1 MYYLTKNNSNNH
13 ITASAT
19 TATIFTVIIFFASIM
34 ITTTPVAASSTTG
47 NNTTTTTTTAAAT
60 SSPSSG
66 LELSA
71 QPIWDETVRTK
82 SITPINETHSMV
94 AFEGNGTL
102 TVPDTGQTINMTN
115 NGTAIASFVPQ
126 ANNTVISYGRGN
138 VFSVDDGDTSANTF
152 SDIVQYDPTTLQ
164 GRGLVTAVFDNNATG
179 SLAPFNGMLVVGTH
193 EEDPITQTV
202 TIRLWEWETGL
213 TLPPFGTTTTSYA
226 TNPSFSNEYNNSPLT
241 DH

>member
-1 MYYLTKNNSNNH
+1 LDSSSKK
-13 ITASAT
+13 SA
-19 TATIFTVIIFFASIM
+19 
-34 ITTTPVAASSTTG
+34 
-47 NNTTTTTTTAAAT
+47 
-60 SSPSSG
+60 
-66 LELSA
+66 
-71 QPIWDETVRTK
+71 
-82 SITPINETHSMV
+82 
-94 AFEGNGTL
+94 EGNGTL

-138 VFSVDDGDTSANTF
+138 VFSVDDGDTLANTF

-202 TIRLWEWETGL
+202 TIRLWEWKTGL
-213 TLPPFGTTTTSYA
+213 TLPPVGTTTTPMQQ
-226 TNPSFSNEYNNSPLT
+226 TPLSPMNT
-241 DH
+241 TTAR

>member
-1 MYYLTKNNSNNH
+1 MYYLTKNNNNNH

-60 SSPSSG
+60 SSSSSG

-71 QPIWDETVRTK
+71 QPIWDETVRTT
-82 SITPINETHSMV
+82 SITQINETHSMV

-126 ANNTVISYGRGN
+126 DNNTVISYGRGN

-164 GRGLVTAVFDNNATG
+164 GRGLVTAVFENNATG

-213 TLPPFGTTTTSYA
+213 TLPPVGTTTPMQQTHL
-226 TNPSFSNEYNNSPLT
+226 SPMNT
-241 DH
+241 TTAR